1 MPARHESKNSPGD
14 IPFMT
19 DLKQLVLASNS
30 AGKVR
35 EFTALFAPLGI
46 TIIPQ
51 GDLGIAAAEEP
62 YFTFIEN
69 ALTKARHAT
78 KESNLPA
85 LADDSGIC
93 IAALDGRPG
102 VRSARYAGEEASDA
116 NNNAKVIAELKGI
129 SDRRAHYVCAL
140 VFIRHALD
148 PEPVIVQTQWHGE
161 LIDVPQGNA
170 GFGYDPHFWIP
181 SLGKTAAELDPI
193 EKNRVSHRG
202 QALRDL
208 LRILAP

>member
-1 MPARHESKNSPGD
+1 MA
-14 IPFMT
+14 
-19 DLKQLVLASNS
+19 DLQQLVLASNS

-46 TIIPQ
+46 AIIPQ

-69 ALTKARHAT
+69 ALTKARHAS
-78 KESNLPA
+78 KESGLPA

-93 IAALDGRPG
+93 IAALNGRPG

-116 NNNAKVIAELKGI
+116 QNNTKLIDELRGI
-129 SDRRAHYVCAL
+129 TDRRAHYVCAL

-148 PEPVIVQTQWHGE
+148 PEPVIVQTQWYGE
-161 LIDVPQGNA
+161 FIDAPRGNA
-170 GFGYDPHFWIP
+170 GFGYDPHFFIP
-181 SLGKTAAELDPI
+181 ALGKTAAELNPA
-193 EKNRVSHRG
+193 EKNKISHRG
-202 QALRDL
+202 QALRQL
-208 LRILAP
+208 LAILSP

>member
-1 MPARHESKNSPGD
+1 
-14 IPFMT
+14 MT
-19 DLKQLVLASNS
+19 DVKQLVLASNS
-30 AGKVR
+30 AGKLR

-46 TIIPQ
+46 AIIPQ
-51 GDLGIAAAEEP
+51 SDLGIAPADEP
-62 YFTFIEN
+62 YFTFVEN
-69 ALTKARHAT
+69 ALTKARHAS

-93 IAALDGRPG
+93 IAALDGKPG
-102 VRSARYAGEEASDA
+102 VRSARYAGADSSDA
-116 NNNAKVIAELKGI
+116 QNNAKVIAELSGL

-148 PEPVIVQTQWHGE
+148 PEPIIVQTKWQGE
-161 LIDVPQGNA
+161 FIDVPCGES

-193 EKNRVSHRG
+193 EKNSISHRG

>member
-1 MPARHESKNSPGD
+1 MTTFGTIHFTVKPNDTYKVNADGD
-14 IPFMT
+14 GFSLI
-19 DLKQLVLASNS
+19 D
-30 AGKVR
+30 GK
-35 EFTALFAPLGI
+35 
-46 TIIPQ
+46 

-62 YFTFIEN
+62 YCTFVEN
-69 ALTKARHAT
+69 ALTKARHAS
-78 KESNLPA
+78 KKSNLPA

-116 NNNAKVIAELKGI
+116 NNNAKVIAELKDI

-161 LIDVPQGNA
+161 FIDLPRGNA
-170 GFGYDPHFWIP
+170 GFGYDPHFFI
-181 SLGKTAAELDPI
+181 SALGKTAAELDPA
-193 EKNRVSHRG
+193 EKNNISHRG
-202 QALRDL
+202 QALRQL
-208 LRILAP
+208 LAILSS

>member
-1 MPARHESKNSPGD
+1 
-14 IPFMT
+14 MT

-30 AGKVR
+30 AGKLR

-46 TIIPQ
+46 AIIPQ
-51 GDLGIAAAEEP
+51 GDLGIAAAQEP
-62 YFTFIEN
+62 YDTFVEN
-69 ALTKARHAT
+69 ALTKARHAS
-78 KESNLPA
+78 KQSHLPA

-93 IAALDGRPG
+93 IAALNGRPG

-116 NNNAKVIAELKGI
+116 QNNAKVIAELRGL

-161 LIDVPQGNA
+161 LIDAPQGSA
-170 GFGYDPHFWIP
+170 GFGYDSHFFIP
-181 SLGKTAAELDPI
+181 ALGKTAAELDPI
-193 EKNRVSHRG
+193 EKNSLSHRG

-208 LRILAP
+208 LRTLSP

>member
-1 MPARHESKNSPGD
+1 
-14 IPFMT
+14 MT
-19 DLKQLVLASNS
+19 DVKQLVLASNS

-35 EFTALFAPLGI
+35 EFSALFAPLGI
-46 TIIPQ
+46 AIIPQ
-51 GDLGIAAAEEP
+51 GDLGITAAEEP
-62 YFTFIEN
+62 HCTFIEN
-69 ALTKARHAT
+69 ALTKARHAS

-93 IAALDGRPG
+93 IAALSGRPG

-116 NNNAKVIAELKGI
+116 NNNAKVIAELRGI

-148 PEPVIVQTQWHGE
+148 YEPVIVQTQWHGE
-161 LIDVPQGNA
+161 LIDVPQGNG

-181 SLGKTAAELDPI
+181 SLGKTAAELDPS
-193 EKNRVSHRG
+193 EKNKISHRG

-208 LRILAP
+208 LHILSL

>member
-1 MPARHESKNSPGD
+1 
-14 IPFMT
+14 MT
-19 DLKQLVLASNS
+19 DVKQLVLASNS

-35 EFTALFAPLGI
+35 EFNALFAPLGI
-46 TIIPQ
+46 AIIPQ

-62 YFTFIEN
+62 YFTFVEN
-69 ALTKARHAT
+69 ALTKARHAS

-93 IAALDGRPG
+93 IAALSGRPG

-116 NNNAKVIAELKGI
+116 KNNAKVIAELKGI
-129 SDRRAHYVCAL
+129 PDRRAHYVCAL

-161 LIDVPQGNA
+161 LIDMPRGKS

-193 EKNRVSHRG
+193 EKNKISHRS

>member
-1 MPARHESKNSPGD
+1 MNSANYSGPHLHNPIA
-14 IPFMT
+14 IPSMQ
-19 DLKQLVLASNS
+19 KLVLASNS

-46 TIIPQ
+46 AIIPQ

-62 YFTFIEN
+62 YFTFVEN
-69 ALTKARHAT
+69 ALAKARHASQ
-78 KESNLPA
+78 ESHLPA

-93 IAALDGRPG
+93 IAALGGKPG

-116 NNNAKVIAELKGI
+116 KNNAKVIAELKDI

-161 LIDVPQGNA
+161 FMDTPRGNA
-170 GFGYDPHFWIP
+170 GFGYDPHFFIP
-181 SLGKTAAELDPI
+181 ALGKTAAELDPA
-193 EKNRVSHRG
+193 EKNKISHRG
-202 QALRDL
+202 QALRQL
-208 LRILAP
+208 LAILSP

>member
-1 MPARHESKNSPGD
+1 
-14 IPFMT
+14 MT

-30 AGKVR
+30 AGKLR

-46 TIIPQ
+46 AIIPQ
-51 GDLGIAAAEEP
+51 SDLGIAAAQEP
-62 YFTFIEN
+62 YFTFVEN
-69 ALTKARHAT
+69 ALTKARHAS
-78 KESNLPA
+78 KQSHLPA

-116 NNNAKVIAELKGI
+116 QNNAKVIAELSGL
-129 SDRRAHYVCAL
+129 SDRGAHYVCAL

-161 LIDVPQGNA
+161 LIDIPRGTA

-193 EKNRVSHRG
+193 EKNNLSHRG

>member
-1 MPARHESKNSPGD
+1 MA
-14 IPFMT
+14 

-51 GDLGIAAAEEP
+51 GDLGIGAAEEP
-62 YFTFIEN
+62 YFTFVEN
-69 ALTKARHAT
+69 ALTKARHAST
-78 KESNLPA
+78 ESNLPA

-93 IAALDGRPG
+93 IAALGGKPG
-102 VRSARYAGEEASDA
+102 VRSARYAGAESSDVS
-116 NNNAKVIAELKGI
+116 NNTKLIAELRGI
-129 SDRRAHYVCAL
+129 ADRRAHYVCAL

-161 LIDVPQGNA
+161 LIELPRGTA

-181 SLGKTAAELDPI
+181 SLGKTAAELDAV
-193 EKNRVSHRG
+193 EKNNISHRG

-208 LRILAP
+208 IRILKS